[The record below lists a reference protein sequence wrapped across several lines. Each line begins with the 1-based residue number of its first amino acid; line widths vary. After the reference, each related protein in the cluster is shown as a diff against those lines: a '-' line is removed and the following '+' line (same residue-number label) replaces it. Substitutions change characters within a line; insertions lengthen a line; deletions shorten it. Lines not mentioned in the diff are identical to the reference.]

1 MIVCSLVEGRGALH
15 RVYRVAVG
23 TDLTARPPH
32 RSGRADFPHP
42 ALASGS
48 DAQTARGIGMADAGR
63 RQPALDEPFHSLPR
77 DASLLAPSS
86 EDVVPEVAH
95 GEAKV
100 GQGVPVARNSEVS
113 EMPALLRIGFTPT
126 HHPRMDAAQ

>member
-1 MIVCSLVEGRGALH
+1 MGNLEQSSCEALTGTSVEDEKNCVGFTHEPQAAL
-15 RVYRVAVG
+15 
-23 TDLTARPPH
+23 
-32 RSGRADFPHP
+32 
-42 ALASGS
+42 LAS
-48 DAQTARGIGMADAGR
+48 A
-63 RQPALDEPFHSLPR
+63 
-77 DASLLAPSS
+77 S
-86 EDVVPEVAH
+86 EDAMPEVAH